1 MNKLQIDYDVDSTL
15 KRLEKGNIYIAVAW
29 EPQMAFNLD
38 MITSAYILYESF
50 LFAVYDQFSV
60 TEEHERRLCDLRKLQ
75 NCLEDDNWR

>member
-38 MITSAYILYESF
+38 MITRKYIL
-50 LFAVYDQFSV
+50 
-60 TEEHERRLCDLRKLQ
+60 
-75 NCLEDDNWR
+75 